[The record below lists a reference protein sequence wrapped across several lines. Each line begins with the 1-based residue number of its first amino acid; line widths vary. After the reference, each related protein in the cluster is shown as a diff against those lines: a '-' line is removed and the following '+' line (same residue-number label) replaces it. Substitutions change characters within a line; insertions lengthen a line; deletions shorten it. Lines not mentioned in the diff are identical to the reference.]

1 MRYAADLHIHSH
13 YSIATSKH
21 ADPEHLFAAA
31 AAKGI
36 TLLGSGDL
44 THPGWRAELAEK
56 LVPDDDTG
64 LLRLRPDLERQLR
77 KTLPAACAEATVRF
91 VLSGEI
97 SSIYKKDGRVRKV
110 HNVVLLPSLAAAG
123 RLSAKLEEV
132 GNIRSDGRPILGLD
146 CRELLAMTLDS
157 DPEACFIPAH
167 IWTPHFSVL
176 GSRSGFDTLEHCYGD
191 LTGQIYAVET
201 GLSSD
206 PAMNWR
212 VSALDRFTLVSNS
225 DAHSPEKLAREANL
239 IEGEL
244 SYRGLIGAL
253 KGSPGQKFLGTVEFY
268 PEEGKYHYDGHR
280 VCNVRLSPEQAAPHK
295 GRCPVCGGRLTE
307 GVLARVGQLADRPEG
322 ARPGSARDFQRLIPL
337 SEVIAESLGAGPATK
352 KVRAQRDSLLRNVGS
367 ELHILRTA
375 ALEQVARTGGELI
388 AEAVRRN
395 REGRVTIEPGYDGR
409 YGTVKIFEA
418 GERQTSSGQMLFFDP
433 NEFEKTKP
441 EALKTPPETHEF
453 LEPLP
458 EPEPGKNT
466 GPATKIP
473 ATITISGIALNEDQA
488 AAAASGHTPLAVI
501 AGPGTG
507 KTRCLS
513 ARAAWLVRERGVEPS
528 NVLALTFTNRAAA
541 EMRRRISGLPGGET
555 PLKAPVRAITLH
567 RFCLDFITR
576 ATLRA
581 VSVADEA
588 DRAVLLQRAGGG
600 NETAGRLR
608 EISEAISRARARG
621 QSADDYSGSED
632 IRRAWTA
639 YRNLCRR
646 LGVLDYDDLIAE
658 ATALLKGDDTLR
670 TNTVKNLEHLL
681 VDEFQDLN
689 PAQYGLLRLL
699 LPASGAGLFVIG
711 DPNQSIY
718 AFRGADSGI
727 FSRLGADYPGLR
739 VLRLERGYRV
749 PAGIADAAEAV
760 IAPVSGEQSAPPVPV
775 GTVFEPVRMIR
786 AVSEIAEALAIVR
799 EIGSLA
805 GGTGMLEAHGQRRSV
820 ASDSAQEL
828 FSFAEMAV
836 IARTSALLGTL
847 EAALVT
853 EGIPC
858 RLRGGR
864 SFLTHPLARGCA
876 GWLRL
881 LVNPGDTLRT
891 LEAMGLAGLD
901 VEGGFLP
908 ELRDKAIETGRP
920 LLELLKHRISREVPL
935 SDAARPAAGFLAAH
949 DTFRR
954 HAATSAPAEILD
966 EIIKNFVP
974 PDKRG
979 ITELSHLR
987 AAAGGHPTVA
997 AFAGRLT
1004 LARQADIERSS
1015 GGCNPEAV
1023 TLMTMHAAKGLEF
1036 PVVFVAAAER
1046 ELVPFTLRPG
1056 DPDEERRLLYVAMTR
1071 AADRLYLTS
1080 ASSRTLWGRRLSGEW
1095 SPLLTAIPPAC
1106 RVEYSPG
1113 LPRTA
1118 GDKQLDLL

>member
-1 MRYAADLHIHSH
+1 MRYVADLHIHSH

-31 AAKGI
+31 VAKGI
-36 TLLGSGDL
+36 TLLGTGDL

-56 LVPDDDTG
+56 LTPDDDTG

-77 KTLPAACAEATVRF
+77 KTLPGACAAATVRF

-110 HNVVLLPSLAAAG
+110 HNVVLLPSLAAAE

-146 CRELLAMTLDS
+146 CRELLAMTLES
-157 DPEACFIPAH
+157 NPEACFIPAH
-167 IWTPHFSVL
+167 IWTPHFSVF

-191 LTGQIYAVET
+191 LTGQICAVET

-212 VSALDRFTLVSNS
+212 VSALDNFTLVSNS

-239 IEGEL
+239 IEGEF
-244 SYRGLIGAL
+244 SYQGLIGAL
-253 KGSPGQKFLGTVEFY
+253 KGSPGNQFLGTVEFY

-307 GVLARVGQLADRPEG
+307 GVLARVERLADRPDG
-322 ARPGSARDFQRLIPL
+322 ARPGSAKDFQRLIPL

-375 ALEQVARTGGELI
+375 ALEQVVRTGGELI

-395 REGRVTIEPGYDGR
+395 REGEVKIEPGYDGQ

-418 GERQTSSGQMLFFDP
+418 GERQTSSGQMFFFDS

-441 EALKTPPETHEF
+441 EAVKIPLRTH
-453 LEPLP
+453 EPLP
-458 EPEPGKNT
+458 IPDPKPGIAPS
-466 GPATKIP
+466 PATKIP
-473 ATITISGIALNEDQA
+473 ATIKISGIALNEDQA
-488 AAAASGHTPLAVI
+488 AAASSGHTPLAVI

-513 ARAAWLVRERGVEPS
+513 ARAAWLVNERGVEPS

-541 EMRRRISGLPGGET
+541 EMRRRITGLPGGET
-555 PLKAPVRAITLH
+555 PAKIPVRAMTLH

-576 ATLRA
+576 ATGRA
-581 VSVADEA
+581 VSVADET
-588 DRAVLLQRAGGG
+588 DRAVLLLRAGGG

-658 ATALLKGDDTLR
+658 ATALLKSDNTLR
-670 TNTVKNLEHLL
+670 ANTVKNLEHLL

-699 LPASGAGLFVIG
+699 LPGSGAGLFVIG

-727 FSRLGADYPGLR
+727 FGSLGADYPGLHL
-739 VLRLERGYRV
+739 LRLERGYRV

-775 GTVFEPVRMIR
+775 GAAFEPVRMIR
-786 AVSEIAEALAIVR
+786 AVSETSEALAIVR

-836 IARTSALLGTL
+836 IARTAALLGTL

-881 LVNPGDTLRT
+881 LINPGDTLRA

-901 VEGGFLP
+901 VEGGFLL
-908 ELRDKAIETGRP
+908 ELRDRAIETGRP

-954 HAATSAPAEILD
+954 RTADSAPVEILD
-966 EIIKNFVP
+966 EIIKTFVP
-974 PDKRG
+974 TDKRG
-979 ITELSHLR
+979 IIELGHLR
-987 AAAGGHPTVA
+987 SAAEAHPTVA

-1004 LARQADIERSS
+1004 LARQADIERRS
-1015 GGCNPEAV
+1015 GSGSPEAV

-1071 AADRLYLTS
+1071 AAGRLYLTS

-1095 SPLLTAIPPAC
+1095 SPLLTAIPTGC
-1106 RVEYSPG
+1106 RVEYSPR